1 MFLITAEQAGIKAA
15 VTVASSLE
23 YGMSDSTLKLLVPLV
38 SLKNHIYGF
47 GTLFMT
53 LSDVKEKIKKIMYS
67 CVTLTIKILSMY
79 MHPRAPRLCI

>member
-38 SLKNHIYGF
+38 SLKNHIDGF
-47 GTLFMT
+47 GTLFTT
-53 LSDVKEKIKKIMYS
+53 LSDVKEKF
-67 CVTLTIKILSMY
+67 
-79 MHPRAPRLCI
+79 

>member
-1 MFLITAEQAGIKAA
+1 MFLTTAEQAGIKAA

-53 LSDVKEKIKKIMYS
+53 LSDVKDK
-67 CVTLTIKILSMY
+67 
-79 MHPRAPRLCI
+79 